1 MNESLFSSK
10 FLFVAKCFVSLVI
23 ISFFAYKYIDR
34 QNTVTAKRREIPELQ
49 KKLKTLEEENTRL
62 QYEIDKLENPVNLMR
77 YSRMKQFQHLHY
89 PRESE
94 VITLQE
100 GGGRGR

>member
-1 MNESLFSSK
+1 MKRGLLPSK
-10 FLFVAKCFVSLVI
+10 FLFAIKCFISLVI

-49 KKLKTLEEENTRL
+49 KRLKALEEENTRL
-62 QYEIDKLENPVNLMR
+62 QFEIDKLENPVNLMR
-77 YSRMKQFQHLHY
+77 FSRMKEFGHLQY

-94 VITLQE
+94 VTILNESGE
-100 GGGRGR
+100 GR